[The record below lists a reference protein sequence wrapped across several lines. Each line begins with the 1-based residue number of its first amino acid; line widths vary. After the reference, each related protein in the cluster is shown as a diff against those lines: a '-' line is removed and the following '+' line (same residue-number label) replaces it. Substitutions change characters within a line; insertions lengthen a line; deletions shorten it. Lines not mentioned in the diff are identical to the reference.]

1 MTSPLPF
8 PALKQEIKEIK
19 VQKQEEREEDE
30 EELDLPLVSAQSYT
44 LPNTPS
50 SARTDPQSSGKGEL
64 YLYL

>member
-1 MTSPLPF
+1 
-8 PALKQEIKEIK
+8 LKQEIKEIK

-50 SARTDPQSSGKGEL
+50 SARTDPQSSGKEKMHIHL
-64 YLYL
+64 